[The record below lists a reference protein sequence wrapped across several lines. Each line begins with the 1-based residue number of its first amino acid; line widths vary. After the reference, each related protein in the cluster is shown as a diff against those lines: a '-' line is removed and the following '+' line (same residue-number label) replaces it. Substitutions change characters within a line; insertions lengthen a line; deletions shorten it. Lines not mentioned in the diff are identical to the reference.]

1 MSDDVHKAGDLRSKK
16 TKTPG
21 VSPKAKAKAKGQSR
35 LARFKIYFEGI

>member
-21 VSPKAKAKAKGQSR
+21 ASPKAKAKGQSR
-35 LARFKIYFEGI
+35 LAGFKIYFEGI